1 MSELSGWAASA
12 AEKLDREIKDITEN
26 KEKVMAGPVA
36 EALKDFC
43 KQSSDFAKAVVM
55 GGSFHACMKEVAKG
69 VGNHISD
76 LDAYKKAVLYYFPG
90 AKVEMTMTIQTET
103 VQEKKPNAG
112 VILDLTQFLGI

>member
-1 MSELSGWAASA
+1 MEELTGWAASA

-36 EALKDFC
+36 EALKNFC
-43 KQSSDFAKAVVM
+43 QQNSEFAKAVVM

-76 LDAYKKAVLYYFPG
+76 LDAYKKAVLHYLPG
-90 AKVEMTMTIQTET
+90 AKVEMTMTIQTEKA
-103 VQEKKPNAG
+103 QKKKPNPG

>member
-1 MSELSGWAASA
+1 MKDLTGWAASA
-12 AEKLDREIKDITEN
+12 AEKMDREIKDITEN

-90 AKVEMTMTIQTET
+90 AKVERTMTIQTET
-103 VQEKKPNAG
+103 AQDKKPNTG

>member
-1 MSELSGWAASA
+1 MKELTGWAVSA
-12 AEKLDREIKDITEN
+12 AEKLDREKKDITEN

-55 GGSFHACMKEVAKG
+55 GGSFHACMKDVAKG

-90 AKVEMTMTIQTET
+90 ATVEMTMTIQTT
-103 VQEKKPNAG
+103 KTQDKKPCTG

>member
-1 MSELSGWAASA
+1 MNELSGWAASA

-26 KEKVMAGPVA
+26 KEKVMAAPVA
-36 EALKDFC
+36 DALKDFC
-43 KQSSDFAKAVVM
+43 KQNSDFAKAVVL

-103 VQEKKPNAG
+103 AQEKKPSTG